1 MLALLIAL
9 LSAID
14 ALESVLDCVALLA
27 MDELLVD
34 ELLSVDVLDIVEL
47 LLPLSV
53 VAASPADEPPQDTKL
68 SESANTP
75 NNKLSFITLVQCTL
89 FMWFMIG
96 QWQV

>member
-14 ALESVLDCVALLA
+14 ALDCAELLA

-96 QWQV
+96 Q